1 MTGMVVDTLHS
12 AWNDR
17 WAVVCRTKA
26 VAVLGILLAVSF
38 DRRPPTMLKAALGLA
53 TDILGL
59 IMPRMCAGCDQPL
72 YSNEQD
78 LCSICLAD
86 LPRARMLDDARNP
99 VAQLFWGRVPLEAA
113 GSFLRFNAGGKVQ
126 RMLHRLKYQG
136 DRHVG
141 MHMGRLMGEEA
152 SACELYKTVDTVM
165 AVPLHPRKERARGY
179 NQAQVLADGLRE
191 VWPLKPAGRELVRV
205 LHTSSQTKRNR
216 VDRWVNVRTAF
227 TIGKADALA
236 NAHVLLVDDVV
247 TTGATLESC
256 AKALLEVPGL
266 KVSVL
271 TAAYA

>member
-1 MTGMVVDTLHS
+1 
-12 AWNDR
+12 
-17 WAVVCRTKA
+17 
-26 VAVLGILLAVSF
+26 
-38 DRRPPTMLKAALGLA
+38 MLRYMLNETLGLGA
-53 TDILGL
+53 DILGV
-59 IMPRMCAGCDQPL
+59 IMPRMCAGCDRPL
-72 YSNEQD
+72 HRRERD

-86 LPRARMLDDARNP
+86 LPLARMLGDAGNP
-99 VAQLFWGRVPLEAA
+99 VARLFWGRVPLEGA
-113 GSFLRFNAGGKVQ
+113 GALLKFNSGGKVQ

-141 MHMGRLMGEEA
+141 IRMGRLMGEAA
-152 SACELYKTVDTVM
+152 SASAMYSSVDTVM

-205 LHTSSQTKRNR
+205 MHTSSQTKRNR

-227 TIGKADALA
+227 SIGKAEALA

-266 KVSVL
+266 RVSVL

>member
-1 MTGMVVDTLHS
+1 MLPT
-12 AWNDR
+12 
-17 WAVVCRTKA
+17 
-26 VAVLGILLAVSF
+26 VLN
-38 DRRPPTMLKAALGLA
+38 AALGLG

-59 IMPRMCAGCDQPL
+59 IMPRRCAGCDQAL
-72 YSNEQD
+72 YRHEHD
-78 LCSICLAD
+78 LCDICLAD
-86 LPRARMLDDARNP
+86 LPKARMLGDPRNP

-113 GSFLRFNAGGKVQ
+113 GALLRFNAGGKVQ
-126 RMLHRLKYQG
+126 RMLHRLKYKG

-141 MHMGRLMGEEA
+141 LHMGRLMGEEA
-152 SACELYKTVDTVM
+152 SASELYKTVDTVM

-191 VWPLKPAGRELVRV
+191 AWPLKPAGRELVRV

-216 VDRWVNVRTAF
+216 VDRWINVKTAF
-227 TIGKADALA
+227 TIGKAEALT